1 MVTEITLTLLPEE
14 ETAERLIEKRLL
26 RALEK
31 QNVRADGTLSYTV
44 KKRSVDARHG
54 TMKIHLRCAVYT
66 GKDKPD
72 TDGSIPVPL
81 WKRAGIER
89 QVIIVGAGPAG
100 LFAALKLLEYG
111 IKPVIIE
118 RGEET
123 TERKKK
129 IVQINRPG
137 IVDGDSNYC
146 FGEGGAGTFSDGK
159 LFTRSKKRGDVG
171 KILRIFAF
179 FGADR
184 RILSDAHPHIGTD
197 KLPKVVNAIKNK
209 ILSLGGE
216 IHFNTRC
223 EDFIMRGERIA
234 GVRTKNTRTGNEA
247 EHYGAAVILAAGHS
261 TPEIY
266 DLIAKIAPSAL
277 EAKTFAAGVR
287 LEHPRELIDA
297 IQYKQNAGKLT
308 GGAEYR
314 LTAQADG
321 RGVYSFC
328 MCPGGFIVPSATA
341 NDGIAVNGMSSS
353 ARNSPWSNAA
363 IVVEIRPE
371 DIPDECAAAAQEA
384 GSPALAGLYF
394 RQRIEHEAKRQGDG
408 QKAPAQTLDDFLQ
421 GRDSAALP
429 RSSYAPG
436 VMPSRLDTWLP
447 DHITR
452 RLKIGF
458 AAFDKIMR
466 GFICRDALL
475 VAPETRTST
484 PVRIV
489 RDAQTFECAGIQG
502 LYPAGECS
510 GYSGGIVSSAM
521 DGEKA
526 AANVARRL
534 VKNNDLRD

>member
-1 MVTEITLTLLPEE
+1 MVTEITVTVLPEE
-14 ETAERLIEKRLL
+14 ENAVGTIEKRLRL
-26 RALEK
+26 ALEK
-31 QNVRADGTLSYTV
+31 QNVRADGAFSYTV
-44 KKRSVDARHG
+44 EKRSVDARHG
-54 TMKIHLRCAVYT
+54 KMKIHLRCKVFIGEEAEGAEDDV
-66 GKDKPD
+66 K
-72 TDGSIPVPL
+72 IPE
-81 WKRAGIER
+81 WKRAETEKR
-89 QVIIVGAGPAG
+89 VIIVGAGPAG
-100 LFAALKLLEYG
+100 LFGALTLLEHG
-111 IKPVIIE
+111 IKPVIVE

-123 TERKKK
+123 AERKKR
-129 IVQINRPG
+129 IIQINRTG

-179 FGADR
+179 FGADK

-197 KLPKVVNAIKNK
+197 KLPKVVNAIKNE
-209 ILSLGGE
+209 IQRLGGE

-223 EDFIMRGERIA
+223 EDFIMRGGRIW
-234 GVRTKNTRTGNEA
+234 GVRTKNARTGEA
-247 EHYGAAVILAAGHS
+247 AEWYGEAVILAAGHS
-261 TPEIY
+261 APEIY
-266 DLIAKIAPSAL
+266 ALIAKIAPSAL

-287 LEHPRELIDA
+287 VEHPRALIDA
-297 IQYKQNAGKLT
+297 IQYKQNASKTAGA
-308 GGAEYR
+308 AEYR

-328 MCPGGFIVPSATA
+328 MCPGGFIVPSSTA
-341 NDGIAVNGMSSS
+341 NEGIAVNGMSAS
-353 ARNSPWSNAA
+353 ARNSNWSNAA

-371 DIPDECAAAAQEA
+371 DIPDDCTATAKDA

-394 RQRIEHEAKRQGDG
+394 RDRIEREAKRQGSG
-408 QKAPAQTLDDFLQ
+408 QKAPAQLLNDFLQ

-436 VMPSRLDTWLP
+436 LTPSRLDKWLP
-447 DHITR
+447 EHITR
-452 RLKIGF
+452 RLKTGF
-458 AAFDKIMR
+458 AAFDKVMR

-489 RDAQTFECAGIQG
+489 RDAQTLECVGIRG

-510 GYSGGIVSSAM
+510 GYSGGIVSSAI
-521 DGEKA
+521 DGERA
-526 AANVARRL
+526 ARTAANCVC
-534 VKNNDLRD
+534 